1 MDRDRLVV
9 ELTEVLDGS
18 VRDNAWEPDTLLG
31 YLAEAQDVFCED
43 TGFFIDKRNFTIETE
58 IGVRSYELDD
68 RIIEVKDVYN
78 SAGGRL
84 GHVSEQSKDW
94 GSNHDSQ
101 YLVPDNY
108 LQQGPVREWQA
119 DEETGI
125 LTFVQEPIAVETFTL
140 RVHRYPLYDLD
151 DEDFDGEGNPAQPE
165 IPKKF
170 RRALV
175 EYAAAK
181 ALMHHDLEQQDPVK
195 SAEHM
200 AAYQNYARRGKR
212 ARIRRE
218 GVRRGVAPSPV
229 YATRP

>member
-1 MDRDRLVV
+1 MNRDRLVQEV
-9 ELTEVLDGS
+9 IEVLDGS
-18 VRDNAWEPDTLLG
+18 VRDNAWEPETLLG

-43 TGFFIDKRNFTIETE
+43 TGYFIDKTNFTFETE
-58 IGVRSYELDD
+58 VGERSYELDD
-68 RIIEVKDVYN
+68 RIIEVKAVYN

-94 GSNHDSQ
+94 GVNHDSQ

-108 LQQGPVREWQA
+108 AATGAVRDWQA

-125 LTFVQEPIAVETFTL
+125 LTLIQEPIEVETFTL

-151 DEDFDGEGNPAQPE
+151 DEDFDGDGNPAQPE

-175 EYAAAK
+175 EYAVYK
-181 ALMHHDLEQQDPVK
+181 ALMHHDMEQQDPVK
-195 SAEHM
+195 AADHL
-200 AAYQNYARRGKR
+200 AAYNNYAKRGKR